1 MRYDVAI
8 IGGGPAGMAAA
19 LSAREKGATV
29 AIFERDVRLGGILN
43 QCIHNGFGLHY
54 FKEELTGPEYAKR
67 FRDKVEATEGI
78 DIFLEAMVLDINP
91 QEKTLTFVNPEKG
104 FTTLSVG
111 AIVLAMGC
119 RERTAGAINMTGS
132 RPAGIYTAGMAQ
144 RLSNINGYMVGKKIV
159 ILGSGDIGLIM
170 ARRMTFEGAE
180 VKMVLELMPY
190 SAGLKRNI
198 VQCLDDYGI
207 PLKFSHTVTRV
218 IGKNRVE
225 GLYIAP
231 VDENRR
237 PILEKEE
244 FVECDTLLLSVG
256 LIPENDLVNDK
267 GIQFSPITS
276 GAIVDE
282 HRQTCVEGV
291 FACGNVL
298 HVHDLVDNV
307 SEEGTIA
314 GASAADYAMGK
325 LAMGN
330 KIPVLAKDGVRY
342 ALPHYIYEGEDKVR
356 VYFRVGQVYKNVTL
370 IATSGGEKVF
380 SKKYMILAPGEMG
393 FVLLDKSKLKE
404 SVTLSLE
411 V

>member
-1 MRYDVAI
+1 M
-8 IGGGPAGMAAA
+8 
-19 LSAREKGATV
+19 
-29 AIFERDVRLGGILN
+29 
-43 QCIHNGFGLHY
+43 
-54 FKEELTGPEYAKR
+54 
-67 FRDKVEATEGI
+67 
-78 DIFLEAMVLDINP
+78 
-91 QEKTLTFVNPEKG
+91 
-104 FTTLSVG
+104 
-111 AIVLAMGC
+111 
-119 RERTAGAINMTGS
+119 
-132 RPAGIYTAGMAQ
+132 
-144 RLSNINGYMVGKKIV
+144 
-159 ILGSGDIGLIM
+159 
-170 ARRMTFEGAE
+170 
-180 VKMVLELMPY
+180 
-190 SAGLKRNI
+190 
-198 VQCLDDYGI
+198 
-207 PLKFSHTVTRV
+207 
-218 IGKNRVE
+218 
-225 GLYIAP
+225 
-231 VDENRR
+231 
-237 PILEKEE
+237 
-244 FVECDTLLLSVG
+244 
-256 LIPENDLVNDK
+256 VNDK

-356 VYFRVGQVYKNVTL
+356 VYFRVGQVYKNATL